1 MMSSFDATIF
11 GGVAVVSTFA
21 VVVVVGVVVGCG

>member
-21 VVVVVGVVVGCG
+21 VVVVVVVDCG

>member
-1 MMSSFDATIF
+1 MSSFDATIF

-21 VVVVVGVVVGCG
+21 VVVVVVVVGCG

>member
-21 VVVVVGVVVGCG
+21 VVVVVVVVVGCG